1 MLGAFYPVQEVTE
14 GRARFFAAYEGRI
27 GDRWVFLASGY
38 VDGVTGTGER
48 ATAGIVRPH
57 ETYLERRG
65 DRFELRFGFSNAAWG
80 VLDELAPQDVVN
92 PVDVARFALED
103 RGEARLP
110 VPLARLRW
118 LLPKDLSLEA
128 LFVPWARRGTF
139 DQLDE
144 PSSPFAPEELG
155 GLPQSELDLSPE
167 NFEGGV
173 RIRGT
178 GRGVDWGAS
187 VYRDVVD
194 FDRYE
199 ATPAGIRAI
208 RPARV
213 LLGGDVETALGAWVL
228 RGEGAFFLD
237 DPLQVEAPAPLVA
250 TRWSFQGGVGA
261 DRRLGENVLFV
272 NGLVRSVPEE
282 TRREGDDELSL
293 SFGLTRQLSS
303 GTQRLKV
310 FGVWNTSSESAF
322 ARAVF
327 TWELVE
333 NLEIELGGG
342 AFLGEGGPF
351 LGLISDADFASA
363 RLRWFF

>member
-65 DRFELRFGFSNAAWG
+65 DRFELRFGFSNVAWG

-155 GLPQSELDLSPE
+155 GLPRSDLDLSWE
-167 NFEGGV
+167 NLEGGV
-173 RIRGT
+173 RLRGT
-178 GRGVDWGAS
+178 GRGLDWGAS
-187 VYRDVVD
+187 VYRDLVD

-213 LLGGDVETALGAWVL
+213 LVGGDVETVLGAWVF

-250 TRWSFQGGVGA
+250 TRWSFQGGVGV

-282 TRREGDDELSL
+282 TLREGDDELSL
-293 SFGLTRQLSS
+293 SFGLTRQLAS